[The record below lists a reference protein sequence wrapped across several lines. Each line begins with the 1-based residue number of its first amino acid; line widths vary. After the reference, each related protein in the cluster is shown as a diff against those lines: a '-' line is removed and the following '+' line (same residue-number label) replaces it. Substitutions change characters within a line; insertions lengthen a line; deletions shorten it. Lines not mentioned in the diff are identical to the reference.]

1 MASKMQTIQSSFASL
16 LELIERKIGQMD
28 AFDPRDAEDLDT
40 LLHCRER
47 VKIAARI
54 ADTNDGDSY
63 IEVLQAGAYALGDS
77 GLIRELL
84 APSLD
89 VV

>member
-1 MASKMQTIQSSFASL
+1 MQTIQSSFASL
-16 LELIERKIGQMD
+16 LELLDRRIGQMD
-28 AFDPRDAEDLDT
+28 AFDPRDATDLDT

-47 VKIAARI
+47 VKIAART
-54 ADTNDGDSY
+54 ADANDRGSY

-77 GLIRELL
+77 SLIRELL
-84 APSLD
+84 EPSLD

>member
-1 MASKMQTIQSSFASL
+1 MNTSASAFASL
-16 LELIERKIGQMD
+16 LELLEHRIEQMD
-28 AFDPRDAEDLDT
+28 AFDPHDADNLDT

-47 VKIAARI
+47 VKVAARTVST
-54 ADTNDGDSY
+54 DDRDDY
-63 IEVLQAGAYALGDS
+63 IETLKDSAYALGDP
-77 GLIRELL
+77 GLIQELL

>member
-1 MASKMQTIQSSFASL
+1 MENVASKMQTIQSSFASL

-47 VKIAARI
+47 VKVAARI
-54 ADTNDGDSY
+54 ADTNDGAATSKY
-63 IEVLQAGAYALGDS
+63 CKPALTP
-77 GLIRELL
+77 LVI
-84 APSLD
+84 AA
-89 VV
+89 